1 MGGAHEKIGATNIFC
16 FLHVFIDSDVERP
29 VGRCVS
35 PGSRT
40 VRTHPT
46 EVPKASF
53 ATLMQRQASA
63 QRSERDEP
71 RRLREELIQKNRFRG
86 CEQRTNVARAR
97 MQREHRGD
105 VETCMQNLEG
115 EKSVRAASQKGHEEY
130 GRHLT
135 QHEEELMAKSRD
147 TVEQVRLKAETM
159 HMVAGL
165 KELNEAIDGILLAE
179 VAIRHVVLELG
190 GHGDGPIIRYHDP
203 RPPML

>member
-1 MGGAHEKIGATNIFC
+1 MGGAHEKIGTTNKFC

-29 VGRCVS
+29 VGRCVP

-46 EVPKASF
+46 EVPKATF

-97 MQREHRGD
+97 MREHRGD